1 MDKAVGKWNWDSGEV
16 SSHAA
21 PRRLPRVVLLSHSE
35 SHASLP
41 GRRSLSPPAPSP
53 PPAPPAQALRPGWW
67 GTGARSSLLHTGSP
81 RTLLPQHP
89 LRQGPSKGPPPFF
102 LIPFL
107 LLPLF
112 LLTEDVNIS
121 WLRSL
126 ALNGARPPHRQ
137 WLCPQG
143 GDGLVPKGPI
153 GHREEL
159 RFGSK

>member
-1 MDKAVGKWNWDSGEV
+1 MELGFRRGQQ
-16 SSHAA
+16 
-21 PRRLPRVVLLSHSE
+21 PRSPKTTPEGGS
-35 SHASLP
+35 SLP
-41 GRRSLSPPAPSP
+41 FRVTRKLAGKEISVPSSSLTATCTPCTGSQARLVGNGCSVFFAPHWKSQNT
-53 PPAPPAQALRPGWW
+53 APPASFA
-67 GTGARSSLLHTGSP
+67 SE
-81 RTLLPQHP
+81 P
-89 LRQGPSKGPPPFF
+89 LQGPPPFF

-126 ALNGARPPHRQ
+126 ALNGARPPHWQ